1 MNKLKGGRNNS
12 GWTVSKRNMRQQRAL
27 CVRVD
32 KSIHLTH
39 FEPIFQFSTIVF
51 SLIFYAVPIFYPLI
65 SVCYQKNE
73 NDFRILSELSACLN
87 STFKVK
93 KDILFQVNGA
103 QHYSNFLKK
112 LNIKSLK
119 PKKNKIETI

>member
-1 MNKLKGGRNNS
+1 M
-12 GWTVSKRNMRQQRAL
+12 
-27 CVRVD
+27 D

-51 SLIFYAVPIFYPLI
+51 SLIFYANVPIFYPLI

-119 PKKNKIETI
+119 PKKNKIETIKVSNRILVRCKKNFNLDRQLELPLHT